1 MAGLERGLTMSD
13 IRQMQIGQVVDFC
26 IAYNERQEKAE
37 KRAEQKAKKGDRRR
51 ATQTDINAFFG

>member
-1 MAGLERGLTMSD
+1 MSD